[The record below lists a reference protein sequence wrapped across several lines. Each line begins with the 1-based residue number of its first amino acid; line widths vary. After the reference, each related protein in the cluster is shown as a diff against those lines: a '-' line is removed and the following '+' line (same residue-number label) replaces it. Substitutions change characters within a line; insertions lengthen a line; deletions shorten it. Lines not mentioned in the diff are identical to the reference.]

1 MKLTAFLED
10 RDNCSREHEFL
21 IRECAKIF
29 IRRMDTVAITEIISS
44 ASHLTRILR
53 DEATERWTMLEVVEE
68 ELKALRT
75 ANQAQSLAMLQ
86 VKKQE
91 YNEVFSL
98 LKEEQAVILAQ
109 TKEKMDKMNID
120 FNLKTS
126 SMKRELMSSFDN
138 LANVQTN
145 FKQNAEK
152 VLDEILSV
160 RSQMITIDK
169 TLARDF
175 KTLAGRL
182 KNLELN
188 VLNEVFEKGVNFKNP
203 ALLSVSSV

>member
-53 DEATERWTMLEVVEE
+53 DEATERWMMLEVVEE

-98 LKEEQAVILAQ
+98 LKEEQAVILTQ

-145 FKQNAEK
+145 FK
-152 VLDEILSV
+152 
-160 RSQMITIDK
+160 
-169 TLARDF
+169 
-175 KTLAGRL
+175 
-182 KNLELN
+182 
-188 VLNEVFEKGVNFKNP
+188 
-203 ALLSVSSV
+203 

>member
-75 ANQAQSLAMLQ
+75 SNQAQSLAMLQ

-98 LKEEQAVILAQ
+98 LKEEQAVILA
-109 TKEKMDKMNID
+109 
-120 FNLKTS
+120 
-126 SMKRELMSSFDN
+126 
-138 LANVQTN
+138 
-145 FKQNAEK
+145 
-152 VLDEILSV
+152 
-160 RSQMITIDK
+160 
-169 TLARDF
+169 
-175 KTLAGRL
+175 
-182 KNLELN
+182 
-188 VLNEVFEKGVNFKNP
+188 
-203 ALLSVSSV
+203 